1 MKSSAFLIFF
11 SIVLLVYSAINF
23 YIFIRGYQS
32 LQLFPALK
40 RLYVWVFIPWAASYV
55 AGRFLERTSLYSIG
69 EWLSRIGSFW
79 LAAMVYF
86 LLILLLLDLL
96 RLVNHF
102 LPYFPAILTANP
114 AKTKL
119 ILFLGALITVG
130 GLILYGYI
138 NARNP
143 VIRQLPLTFNKPG
156 GSLKAFNLVY
166 LSDIH
171 LGSTIGRERLGH
183 MVEKINALNPDLVI
197 FGGDVMDED
206 IAPVIR
212 RNLGEQLQ
220 SIRSKYGVIAVTG
233 NHEYIG
239 GAEKAVA
246 YMQDHG
252 ITVLRDSAMVVG
264 GSLLVAGR
272 EDKDRPRFSGKNR
285 KEISEILQNQDLS
298 LPIILIDHQPFQLQK
313 AVDAGIDLQLSGHT
327 HHGQMWPF
335 NYITEA
341 VYELSRG
348 YLLKGETHFYVS
360 NGVGTWGPPV
370 RIGNRPEIVQFTLNF
385 MEN

>member
-11 SIVLLVYSAINF
+11 SIVLLVYSAVNA
-23 YIFIRGYQS
+23 YILIRGYQS
-32 LQLFPALK
+32 LQWVPTLK
-40 RLYVWVFIPWAASYV
+40 RLYFWIVIPLASAYV
-55 AGRFLERTSLYSIG
+55 AGRFLERTSLYTLG
-69 EWLSRIGSFW
+69 EILSRIGSFW

-86 LLILLLLDLL
+86 LLIIILFDLL
-96 RLVNHF
+96 RLINHF
-102 LPYFPAILTANP
+102 LPFFPAILTANP
-114 AKTKL
+114 AKTKF
-119 ILFLGALITVG
+119 ILFLSSFLLVG

-143 VIRQLPLTFNKPG
+143 VIRQIPLTFNK
-156 GSLKAFNLVY
+156 GSQNTGEINLVY
-166 LSDIH
+166 LSDVH

-183 MVEKINALNPDLVI
+183 IVEKINALKPDLVI

-220 SIRSKYGVIAVTG
+220 SIKAKYGVIAVTG

-239 GAEKAVA
+239 GAEKAVT
-246 YMQDHG
+246 YMQEHG
-252 ITVLRDSAMVVG
+252 ITVLRDSAMVVDG
-264 GSLLVAGR
+264 RLLIAGR

-285 KEISEILQNQDLS
+285 KEIREILQNQDLS
-298 LPIILIDHQPFQLQK
+298 LPIILIDHQPFHLEK
-313 AVDAGIDLQLSGHT
+313 AVEAGVDLQLSGHT

-341 VYELSRG
+341 VYEVSRG
-348 YLLKGETHFYVS
+348 YLLKGNTHFYVS

-385 MEN
+385 IEN